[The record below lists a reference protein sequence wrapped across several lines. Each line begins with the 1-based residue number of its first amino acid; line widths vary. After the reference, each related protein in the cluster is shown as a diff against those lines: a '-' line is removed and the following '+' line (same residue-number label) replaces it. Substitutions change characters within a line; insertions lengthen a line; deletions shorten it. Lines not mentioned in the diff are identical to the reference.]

1 MTLEEL
7 IVERRKRAKNKK
19 RKLTKDERKRQ
30 VRDWCTFY
38 RRNWDI
44 YATDRLGINLKPF
57 QAIVIYLIGVSD
69 VFYLMCSRGLSKTF
83 MAALAAFIEC
93 LLYPNSH
100 IVLTATTMK
109 TAKKMVT
116 DKMEDELCG
125 RFSPV
130 LKWMKENKLIE
141 FHYRDE
147 EIVVDFKM
155 NDSWIRVLPAVEGS
169 RGERVTFLIFEEC
182 RLLKKNIVDSVFIPM
197 RSARVPAYRTK
208 PEYAEDDRL
217 VERTKIIYLTSTRY
231 KHEWFWNQWK
241 TCVNNVF
248 ADTKLVYNVF
258 AGDILTSVYHKFK
271 TKEDVEADKAQMSDL
286 EVRMELLNE
295 PQGEIEGSFYTLNM
309 FNANRKIKRPFVPP
323 TPEEYVLDY
332 ARGDIPW
339 FREKK
344 DEELRLLYIDFA
356 FSDTVN
362 SDNTADNTV
371 IGCMSGYPNESKTRY
386 LRNCEYMETFSG
398 GKKDETLKRIREL
411 FFYYDADVILVDLR
425 NGGEDRWQ
433 DLSKPYYHEELGIQ
447 MSGFGIY
454 PDDDI
459 ISFFCDKT
467 KADNLRG
474 RTVDQNASNVVIPV
488 IGTDERNN
496 NYHLSMKTALQN
508 HLIRFLEDEMTI
520 KERLD
525 ADGSYSALNSHE
537 KMRRI
542 LGNVQLDIM
551 IIDEA
556 IKLQQVIKK
565 GFVSLVTVG
574 RNKRDRIVACEYGN
588 FFFHL
593 KELEMIKKQ
602 QNTEYDDMSQ
612 WKVWADS
619 NGRY

>member
-7 IVERRKRAKNKK
+7 IVERRKRAKNKR

-411 FFYYDADVILVDLR
+411 FFYYDADVIFVDLR

-433 DLSKPYYHEELGIQ
+433 DLYKQYYHEELGIQ

-508 HLIRFLEDEMTI
+508 HFIRFLEDEMTI

-574 RNKRDRIVACEYGN
+574 RNKRDRIVACEYCN

-612 WKVWADS
+612 WKVWADT